1 MQIAEMVLGPAS
13 QEVAGMR
20 QVAAPVPPI
29 VEKLRSLLTWL
40 KKKFASAAGE
50 QKNALTISGRV
61 SLGPKKSL
69 VLVEVRGQSF
79 LVAMSGDSTPALM
92 AVPESSQAEEAL
104 VKKRST
110 VRKGRTSC

>member
-13 QEVAGMR
+13 QGVA
-20 QVAAPVPPI
+20 VAKRPPMPPI
-29 VEKLRSLLTWL
+29 VEKAKNLLARLRKLVIPVTS
-40 KKKFASAAGE
+40 E
-50 QKNALTISGRV
+50 QKDALTISGRV

-69 VLVEVRGQSF
+69 VLVEVRGQSI

-92 AVPESSQAEEAL
+92 AIQEATSL
-104 VKKRST
+104 EQKKQT